1 MNLSD
6 KIHYPNNLSGPDWNN
21 NTERVIIEGVNG
33 GDVAT
38 ITVTGYDLARK
49 SQYYSLVATGC
60 FGGVANQNFIEECSA
75 FDCDDSV
82 SDRKAKVYMVIFIP
96 LGFVLL
102 SMGGSFFMRRRRKKQ
117 LGGYNL
123 ADDQYAD
130 Q

>member
-38 ITVTGYDLARK
+38 ITETGYDLARK

-60 FGGVANQNFIEECSA
+60 FGGVANQNFIKECSA

-82 SDRKAKVYMVIFIP
+82 SDRKAKV
-96 LGFVLL
+96 
-102 SMGGSFFMRRRRKKQ
+102 
-117 LGGYNL
+117 
-123 ADDQYAD
+123 
-130 Q
+130 

>member
-1 MNLSD
+1 M
-6 KIHYPNNLSGPDWNN
+6 
-21 NTERVIIEGVNG
+21 
-33 GDVAT
+33 
-38 ITVTGYDLARK
+38 
-49 SQYYSLVATGC
+49 
-60 FGGVANQNFIEECSA
+60 ANQNFIKECSA